1 MPVIVAAADFGAEA
15 VVADSD
21 SDSDFDS
28 GIGIGTRV

>member
-21 SDSDFDS
+21 SDS
-28 GIGIGTRV
+28 GIEIETRV